1 MRSTLASSR
10 TAQDT
15 AGEAGRSN
23 GQHVDERYQ
32 SGRCSM
38 CDGEITIPAYGAEA
52 RPVGADQ
59 GLWLTVAGLIAFGM
73 VVYLVGYLVGS
84 LACIVF

>member
-1 MRSTLASSR
+1 
-10 TAQDT
+10 
-15 AGEAGRSN
+15 
-23 GQHVDERYQ
+23 
-32 SGRCSM
+32 M